1 MQLMK
6 CHIAVGGDDLNVVVR
21 DHDTAVTYPELLV
34 IKALHGGE
42 NVREIEDAGDVDR
55 DPAEERERL
64 SMIYGREIVRQVF
77 PGDHSPL
84 PVQDMRRNKKAQAPS
99 GDVFDSGETPE
110 TTETKDK
117 PPAETKTSKK

>member
-84 PVQDMRRNKKAQAPS
+84 PVQDMRRKKEKP
-99 GDVFDSGETPE
+99 DVFDTSAE
-110 TTETKDK
+110 TETKDK
-117 PPAETKTSKK
+117 SAPETKASKK